1 MIRHFMAASALA
13 AWGKLLFGHGRF
25 WRTGERL
32 APGAGTTGLKPGEKI
47 WPDVAIVVPARDE
60 AESIQACV
68 ATLVQQDYQG
78 KLSVIVVD
86 DGSTD
91 GTGDLAR
98 QVADPHKRLTVLTG
112 KARPEGWSGKLW
124 AVHQGECLAREKI
137 DANGFVLLT
146 DADILHSALHLET
159 LVEKAERDGLDMVS
173 EMVVLNC
180 ESAAERLLVPAFVYF
195 FAMLYPFEKVNDP
208 ASPVAGAAGG
218 TILVRRSMLERIG
231 GVESVRGA
239 LIDDCSL
246 AADIKKA
253 GGKLYLGH
261 SMLAWSIRPYRGAG
275 DIWRMIARTAY
286 VQLRYS
292 PIILLCTVL
301 GMTLVWLAPVYFALF
316 GRGRVRVMGG
326 ASLLLAVI
334 SFLPTLS
341 RFKLSPVRALA
352 LPVVAAFYM
361 AATLGS
367 AVDHHRGR
375 GVQWKSR
382 FYTEETHA

>member
-1 MIRHFMAASALA
+1 MIRNLMAASALA
-13 AWGKLLFGHGRF
+13 AWGKLLFAHGRF
-25 WRTGERL
+25 WRTGTRL
-32 APGAGTTGLKPGEKI
+32 TPVNAVSASV
-47 WPDVAIVVPARDE
+47 WPDVAVVVPARDE
-60 AESIQACV
+60 AESIQPCL
-68 ATLVQQDYQG
+68 ATLLQQDYKG
-78 KLSVIVVD
+78 RLSVIVID

-98 QVADPHKRLTVLTG
+98 QVPDPHGRLTVVTG
-112 KARPEGWSGKLW
+112 RERPEGWSGKLW
-124 AVHQGECLAREKI
+124 AVHQGEMVAREKVSV
-137 DANGFVLLT
+137 DGFILLT

-159 LVEKAERDGLDMVS
+159 LVEKAQRDGLDMVS

-208 ASPVAGAAGG
+208 TSEVAGAAGG
-218 TILVRRSMLERIG
+218 TILVRRAMLERIG
-231 GVESVRGA
+231 GVETVRGA

-246 AADIKKA
+246 ASDIKRA

-261 SMLAWSIRPYRGAG
+261 STLAWSIRPYRGAG

-292 PIILLCTVL
+292 PIILLCTVI
-301 GMTLVWLAPVYFALF
+301 GMGLVWLAPVYFALF

-326 ASLLLAVI
+326 ASLFLAVI

-341 RFKLSPVRALA
+341 RFRLSPLRALA

-361 AATLGS
+361 AATIGS

>member
-1 MIRHFMAASALA
+1 MIRNLMAVSALA
-13 AWGKLLFGHGRF
+13 AWGKLLFAHGRF
-25 WRTGERL
+25 WRTGAQLTPVR
-32 APGAGTTGLKPGEKI
+32 AAQTDS
-47 WPDVAIVVPARDE
+47 WPDVAVVVPARDE
-60 AESIQACV
+60 AESIQPCL
-68 ATLVQQDYQG
+68 ATLLQQDYKG
-78 KLSVIVVD
+78 RLSVVVVD

-98 QVADPHKRLTVLTG
+98 AVADPHGRLTVLTG
-112 KARPEGWSGKLW
+112 GVRPEGWSGKLW
-124 AVHQGECLAREKI
+124 AVHQGEMAARQKI
-137 DANGFVLLT
+137 GPEGFILLT

-159 LVEKAERDGLDMVS
+159 LVEKALRDRLDMVS

-208 ASPVAGAAGG
+208 SSGVAGAAGG

-246 AADIKKA
+246 ASDIKRA
-253 GGKLYLGH
+253 GGRLYLGH
-261 SMLAWSIRPYRGAG
+261 STLAWSIRPYRGAA

-292 PIILLCTVL
+292 PVILLCTIL
-301 GMTLVWLAPVYFALF
+301 GMGLVWLAPVYFALF
-316 GRGRVRVMGG
+316 GRGRVKIMGG
-326 ASLLLAVI
+326 ASLFLATL

-341 RFKLSPVRALA
+341 RFKLSPLRALA

-361 AATLGS
+361 AATIGS

>member
-1 MIRHFMAASALA
+1 MIRNLMAASALA
-13 AWGKLLFGHGRF
+13 AWGKLLFAHGRF
-25 WRTGERL
+25 WRTGTRL
-32 APGAGTTGLKPGEKI
+32 TPVNAASASV
-47 WPDVAIVVPARDE
+47 WPDVAVVVPARDE
-60 AESIQACV
+60 AESIQPSL
-68 ATLVQQDYQG
+68 ATLLQQDYKG
-78 KLSVIVVD
+78 RLSVIVVD

-98 QVADPHKRLTVLTG
+98 QVPDPHGRLTVVTG
-112 KARPEGWSGKLW
+112 RERPEGWSSKLW
-124 AVHQGECLAREKI
+124 AVHQGEMVAREKV
-137 DANGFVLLT
+137 DADGFILLT

-159 LVEKAERDGLDMVS
+159 LVEKAQRDGLDMVS

-208 ASPVAGAAGG
+208 ASEVAGAAGG
-218 TILVRRSMLERIG
+218 TILVRRAMLERIG
-231 GVESVRGA
+231 GVETVRGA

-246 AADIKKA
+246 ASDIKRA

-261 SMLAWSIRPYRGAG
+261 STLAWSIRPYRGAG

-292 PIILLCTVL
+292 PIILFCTVI
-301 GMTLVWLAPVYFALF
+301 GMGLVWLAPVYFALF

-326 ASLLLAVI
+326 ASLFLAVI
-334 SFLPTLS
+334 SFLPTLL
-341 RFKLSPVRALA
+341 RFRLSPLRALA

-361 AATLGS
+361 AATIGS

-382 FYTEETHA
+382 FYTEETQA

>member
-1 MIRHFMAASALA
+1 MIRNLMAASALA
-13 AWGKLLFGHGRF
+13 AWGKLLFAHGRF
-25 WRTGERL
+25 WRTGTRL
-32 APGAGTTGLKPGEKI
+32 TPVNAASASV
-47 WPDVAIVVPARDE
+47 WPDVAVVVPARDE
-60 AESIQACV
+60 AESIQPCL
-68 ATLVQQDYQG
+68 ATLLQQDYKG
-78 KLSVIVVD
+78 RLSVIVVD

-98 QVADPHKRLTVLTG
+98 QVPDPHGRLTVVTG
-112 KARPEGWSGKLW
+112 RERPEGWSGKLW
-124 AVHQGECLAREKI
+124 AVHQGETVAREKVSA
-137 DANGFVLLT
+137 DGFILLT

-159 LVEKAERDGLDMVS
+159 LVEKAQRDGLDMVS

-208 ASPVAGAAGG
+208 TSEVAGAAGG
-218 TILVRRSMLERIG
+218 TILVRRAMLERIG
-231 GVESVRGA
+231 GVETVRGA

-246 AADIKKA
+246 ASDIKRA

-261 SMLAWSIRPYRGAG
+261 STLAWSIRPYRGAG

-292 PIILLCTVL
+292 PIILLCTVI
-301 GMTLVWLAPVYFALF
+301 GMGLVWLAPVYFVLF

-326 ASLLLAVI
+326 ASLFLAVI

-341 RFKLSPVRALA
+341 RFRLSPLRALA

-361 AATLGS
+361 AATIGS

>member
-1 MIRHFMAASALA
+1 MAVSALA
-13 AWGKLLFGHGRF
+13 AWGKLLFAHGRF
-25 WRTGERL
+25 WRTGTRL
-32 APGAGTTGLKPGEKI
+32 TPVNTVSASV
-47 WPDVAIVVPARDE
+47 WPDVAVVVPARDE
-60 AESIQACV
+60 AESIQPCL
-68 ATLVQQDYQG
+68 ATLLQQDYKG
-78 KLSVIVVD
+78 RLSVIVVD

-98 QVADPHKRLTVLTG
+98 QVPDPHGRLTVVTG
-112 KARPEGWSGKLW
+112 RERPEGWSGKLW
-124 AVHQGECLAREKI
+124 AVHQGEMVAREKV
-137 DANGFVLLT
+137 DADGFILLT

-159 LVEKAERDGLDMVS
+159 LVEKAQRDGLDMVS

-208 ASPVAGAAGG
+208 ASEVAGAAGG
-218 TILVRRSMLERIG
+218 TILVRRAMLERIG
-231 GVESVRGA
+231 GVETVRGA

-246 AADIKKA
+246 ASDIKRA

-261 SMLAWSIRPYRGAG
+261 STLAWSIRPYRGAG

-292 PIILLCTVL
+292 PVILLCTII
-301 GMTLVWLAPVYFALF
+301 GMGLVWLAPVYFALF

-326 ASLLLAVI
+326 ASLFLAIV

-341 RFKLSPVRALA
+341 RFKLSPLRALA

-361 AATLGS
+361 AATIGS

>member
-1 MIRHFMAASALA
+1 MIRNLMAVSALA
-13 AWGKLLFGHGRF
+13 AWGKLLFAHGRF
-25 WRTGERL
+25 WRTGTRL
-32 APGAGTTGLKPGEKI
+32 TPVNTVSASV
-47 WPDVAIVVPARDE
+47 WPDVAVVVPARDE
-60 AESIQACV
+60 AESIQPCL
-68 ATLVQQDYQG
+68 ATLLQQDYKG
-78 KLSVIVVD
+78 RLSVIVVD

-98 QVADPHKRLTVLTG
+98 QVPDPHGRLTVVTG
-112 KARPEGWSGKLW
+112 RERPEGWSGKLW
-124 AVHQGECLAREKI
+124 AVHQGEMVAREKV
-137 DANGFVLLT
+137 DADGFILLT

-159 LVEKAERDGLDMVS
+159 LVEKAQRDGLDMVS

-208 ASPVAGAAGG
+208 ASEVAGAAGG
-218 TILVRRSMLERIG
+218 TILVRRAMLERIG
-231 GVESVRGA
+231 GVETVRGA

-246 AADIKKA
+246 ASDIKRA

-261 SMLAWSIRPYRGAG
+261 STLAWSIRPYRGAG

-292 PIILLCTVL
+292 PVILLCTII
-301 GMTLVWLAPVYFALF
+301 GMGLVWLAPVYFALF

-326 ASLLLAVI
+326 ASLFLAAV

-341 RFKLSPVRALA
+341 RFKLSPLRALA

-361 AATLGS
+361 AATIGS

>member
-1 MIRHFMAASALA
+1 MRLS
-13 AWGKLLFGHGRF
+13 RF
-25 WRTGERL
+25 SCL
-32 APGAGTTGLKPGEKI
+32 
-47 WPDVAIVVPARDE
+47 
-60 AESIQACV
+60 
-68 ATLVQQDYQG
+68 ATLLQQDYKG
-78 KLSVIVVD
+78 RLSVVVVD

-98 QVADPHKRLTVLTG
+98 AVADPHGRLTVLTG
-112 KARPEGWSGKLW
+112 GVRPEGWSGKLW
-124 AVHQGECLAREKI
+124 AVHQGEMAARQKI
-137 DANGFVLLT
+137 GPEGFILLT

-159 LVEKAERDGLDMVS
+159 LVEKALRDRLDMVS

-208 ASPVAGAAGG
+208 SSGVAGAAGG

-246 AADIKKA
+246 ASDIKRA
-253 GGKLYLGH
+253 GGRLYLGH
-261 SMLAWSIRPYRGAG
+261 STLAWSIRPYRGAA

-292 PIILLCTVL
+292 PVILLCTIL
-301 GMTLVWLAPVYFALF
+301 GMGLVWLAPVYFALF
-316 GRGRVRVMGG
+316 GRGRVKIMGG
-326 ASLLLAVI
+326 ASLFLATL

-341 RFKLSPVRALA
+341 RFKLSPLRALA

-361 AATLGS
+361 AATIGS

>member
-1 MIRHFMAASALA
+1 MIRNLMAASALA
-13 AWGKLLFGHGRF
+13 AWGKLLFAHGRF
-25 WRTGERL
+25 WRTGTRL
-32 APGAGTTGLKPGEKI
+32 TPFNTVSASI
-47 WPDVAIVVPARDE
+47 WPDVAVVVPARDE
-60 AESIQACV
+60 AESIQPCL
-68 ATLVQQDYQG
+68 ATLLQQDYKG
-78 KLSVIVVD
+78 RLSVIVVD
-86 DGSTD
+86 DGSAD

-98 QVADPHKRLTVLTG
+98 QVPDPHGRLTVVTG
-112 KARPEGWSGKLW
+112 RERPEGWSGKLW
-124 AVHQGECLAREKI
+124 AVHQGEMVAREKV
-137 DANGFVLLT
+137 DADGFILLT

-159 LVEKAERDGLDMVS
+159 LVEKAQRDGLDMVS

-208 ASPVAGAAGG
+208 ASEVAGAAGG
-218 TILVRRSMLERIG
+218 TILVRRAMLERIG
-231 GVESVRGA
+231 GVETVRGA

-246 AADIKKA
+246 ASDIKRA

-261 SMLAWSIRPYRGAG
+261 STLAWSIRPYRGAG

-292 PIILLCTVL
+292 PIILLCTVI
-301 GMTLVWLAPVYFALF
+301 GMGLVWLAPVYFALF

-326 ASLLLAVI
+326 ASLFLAVI
-334 SFLPTLS
+334 SFLPTLL
-341 RFKLSPVRALA
+341 RFRLSPLRALA

-361 AATLGS
+361 AATIGS

>member
-1 MIRHFMAASALA
+1 MIRTVMAASALA
-13 AWGKLLFGHGRF
+13 AWGKLLFAHGRF

-32 APGAGTTGLKPGEKI
+32 APATVSTSQTNTIGWL
-47 WPDVAIVVPARDE
+47 DVAIVVPARDE
-60 AESIQACV
+60 AESIQSCL
-68 ATLVQQDYQG
+68 ATLVQQDYRG
-78 KLSVIVVD
+78 RLSVILVD

-91 GTGDLAR
+91 GTGELAR
-98 QVADPHKRLTVLTG
+98 QVADPQGRLTVLTG
-112 KARPEGWSGKLW
+112 KPRPEGWSGKLW

-137 DANGFVLLT
+137 DADGFVLLT

-159 LVEKAERDGLDMVS
+159 LVEKAQRDGLDMVS
-173 EMVVLNC
+173 EMVVLNS

-218 TILVRRSMLERIG
+218 TILVRRSMLDRIG

-246 AADIKKA
+246 ASDIKKA

-261 SMLAWSIRPYRGAG
+261 SMLAWSIRPYQGAG

-292 PIILLCTVL
+292 PLILVCTVL
-301 GMTLVWLAPVYFALF
+301 GMGLVWLAPVYFALF
-316 GRGRVRVMGG
+316 GRGRVRVMGA
-326 ASLLLAVI
+326 ASLFLAVI

-341 RFKLSPVRALA
+341 RFRLSPIRALF
-352 LPVVAAFYM
+352 LPVIAAFYM

-367 AVDHHRGR
+367 AFDHHRGR

>member
-1 MIRHFMAASALA
+1 
-13 AWGKLLFGHGRF
+13 
-25 WRTGERL
+25 
-32 APGAGTTGLKPGEKI
+32 
-47 WPDVAIVVPARDE
+47 
-60 AESIQACV
+60 
-68 ATLVQQDYQG
+68 
-78 KLSVIVVD
+78 
-86 DGSTD
+86 
-91 GTGDLAR
+91 
-98 QVADPHKRLTVLTG
+98 
-112 KARPEGWSGKLW
+112 
-124 AVHQGECLAREKI
+124 
-137 DANGFVLLT
+137 
-146 DADILHSALHLET
+146 
-159 LVEKAERDGLDMVS
+159 MVS

-208 ASPVAGAAGG
+208 SSGVAGAAGG

-246 AADIKKA
+246 ASDIKRA
-253 GGKLYLGH
+253 GGRLYLGH
-261 SMLAWSIRPYRGAG
+261 STLAWSIRPYRGAA

-292 PIILLCTVL
+292 PVILLCTIL
-301 GMTLVWLAPVYFALF
+301 GMGLVWLAPVYFALF
-316 GRGRVRVMGG
+316 GRGRVKIMGG
-326 ASLLLAVI
+326 ASLFLATL

-341 RFKLSPVRALA
+341 RFKLSPLRALA

-361 AATLGS
+361 AATIGS

>member
-1 MIRHFMAASALA
+1 MIRKLMAASALA
-13 AWGKLLFGHGRF
+13 AWGKLLFAHGRF
-25 WRTGERL
+25 WRTGDQL
-32 APGAGTTGLKPGEKI
+32 MPFNTVSATT

-60 AESIQACV
+60 AESIQTCL
-68 ATLVQQDYQG
+68 ATLLQQDYKG
-78 KLSVIVVD
+78 RLSVIIVD

-98 QVADPHKRLTVLTG
+98 KVPDPHERLTVVTG
-112 KARPEGWSGKLW
+112 RERPEGWSGKLW
-124 AVHQGECLAREKI
+124 AVHQGEMIAREKI
-137 DANGFVLLT
+137 DSEGFILLT

-159 LVEKAERDGLDMVS
+159 LVEKAQRDRLDMVS

-208 ASPVAGAAGG
+208 ASEVAGAAGG
-218 TILVRRSMLERIG
+218 TILVRRAMLERIG
-231 GVESVRGA
+231 GVETVRGA

-246 AADIKKA
+246 ASDIKQA
-253 GGKLYLGH
+253 GGRLYLGH
-261 SMLAWSIRPYRGAG
+261 STLAWSIRPYRGAG

-292 PIILLCTVL
+292 PVILLCTIV
-301 GMTLVWLAPVYFALF
+301 GMGLVWLAPVYFAFF
-316 GRGRVRVMGG
+316 GRGRERIMGS
-326 ASLLLAVI
+326 ASLSLAVI
-334 SFLPTLS
+334 SFLPTLL
-341 RFKLSPVRALA
+341 RFRLSPLRALA

-361 AATLGS
+361 AATIGS
-367 AVDHHRGR
+367 AIDHHRGR

-382 FYTEETHA
+382 YYTEETHA

>member
-1 MIRHFMAASALA
+1 MIRNLMAASALA
-13 AWGKLLFGHGRF
+13 AWGKLLFAHGRF
-25 WRTGERL
+25 WRTGTRL
-32 APGAGTTGLKPGEKI
+32 TPVNAVSASV
-47 WPDVAIVVPARDE
+47 WPDVAVVVPARDE
-60 AESIQACV
+60 AESIQPCL
-68 ATLVQQDYQG
+68 ATLLQQDYKG
-78 KLSVIVVD
+78 RLSVIVID

-98 QVADPHKRLTVLTG
+98 QVPDPHGRLTVVTG
-112 KARPEGWSGKLW
+112 RERPEGWSGKLW
-124 AVHQGECLAREKI
+124 AVHQGEMVAREKVSA
-137 DANGFVLLT
+137 DGFILLT

-159 LVEKAERDGLDMVS
+159 LVEKAQRDGLDMLS

-208 ASPVAGAAGG
+208 TSEVAGAAGG
-218 TILVRRSMLERIG
+218 TILVRRAMLERIG
-231 GVESVRGA
+231 GVETVRGA

-246 AADIKKA
+246 ASDIKRA

-261 SMLAWSIRPYRGAG
+261 STLAWSIRPYRGAG

-292 PIILLCTVL
+292 PIILLCTVI
-301 GMTLVWLAPVYFALF
+301 GMGLVWLAPVYFALF

-326 ASLLLAVI
+326 ASLFLAVI

-341 RFKLSPVRALA
+341 RFRLSPLRALA

-361 AATLGS
+361 AATIGS

>member
-1 MIRHFMAASALA
+1 MIRNLMAVSALA
-13 AWGKLLFGHGRF
+13 AWGKLLFAHGRF
-25 WRTGERL
+25 WRTGTRL
-32 APGAGTTGLKPGEKI
+32 TPVNTVSASV
-47 WPDVAIVVPARDE
+47 WPDVAVVVPARDE
-60 AESIQACV
+60 AESIQPCL
-68 ATLVQQDYQG
+68 ATLLQQDYKG
-78 KLSVIVVD
+78 RLSVIVVD

-98 QVADPHKRLTVLTG
+98 QVPDPHGRLTVVTG
-112 KARPEGWSGKLW
+112 RERPEGWSGKLW
-124 AVHQGECLAREKI
+124 AVHQGEMVAREKV
-137 DANGFVLLT
+137 DADGFILLT

-159 LVEKAERDGLDMVS
+159 LVEKAQRDGLDMVS

-208 ASPVAGAAGG
+208 ASEVAGAAGG
-218 TILVRRSMLERIG
+218 TILVRRAMLERIG
-231 GVESVRGA
+231 GVETVRGA

-246 AADIKKA
+246 ASDIKRA

-261 SMLAWSIRPYRGAG
+261 STLAWSIRPYRGAG

-292 PIILLCTVL
+292 PVILLCTII
-301 GMTLVWLAPVYFALF
+301 GMGLVWLAPVYFALF

-326 ASLLLAVI
+326 ASLFLAIV

-341 RFKLSPVRALA
+341 RFKLSPLRALA

-361 AATLGS
+361 AATIGS

>member
-1 MIRHFMAASALA
+1 MIRNAMAASALV
-13 AWGKLLFGHGRF
+13 AWGKLLFAHGRF

-32 APGAGTTGLKPGEKI
+32 APGTAPVLRQADPAS

-60 AESIQACV
+60 AESIKACLS
-68 ATLVQQDYQG
+68 TLVQQDYRG
-78 KLSVIVVD
+78 RLSVILVD

-91 GTGDLAR
+91 GTGELAR
-98 QVADPHKRLTVLTG
+98 QVVDPLGRLTVLTG
-112 KARPEGWSGKLW
+112 KPRPEGWSGKLW
-124 AVHQGECLAREKI
+124 AVHQGETYARERL

-159 LVEKAERDGLDMVS
+159 LVLKAQHDGLDMVS

-208 ASPVAGAAGG
+208 SSPVAGAAGG
-218 TILVRRSMLERIG
+218 TILVRRAMLDRIG
-231 GVESVRGA
+231 GVEAVRGA

-246 AADIKKA
+246 ASDIKKA
-253 GGKLYLGH
+253 GGRLYLGH
-261 SMLAWSIRPYRGAG
+261 SMLAWSVRPYRGAG

-292 PIILLCTVL
+292 PLILLCTIL
-301 GMTLVWLAPVYFALF
+301 GMGLVWLAPVYFALF
-316 GRGRVRVMGG
+316 GRGRVRMMGG
-326 ASLLLAVI
+326 ASLALAVI

-341 RFKLSPVRALA
+341 RFRLSPVRALA

-361 AATLGS
+361 AATIGS

>member
-1 MIRHFMAASALA
+1 MIRNLMAASALA
-13 AWGKLLFGHGRF
+13 AWGKLLFAHGRF
-25 WRTGERL
+25 WRTGTRL
-32 APGAGTTGLKPGEKI
+32 TPVNAVSASV
-47 WPDVAIVVPARDE
+47 WPDVAVVVPARDE
-60 AESIQACV
+60 AESIQPCL
-68 ATLVQQDYQG
+68 ATLLQQDYKG
-78 KLSVIVVD
+78 RLSVIVID

-98 QVADPHKRLTVLTG
+98 QVPDPHGRLTVVTG
-112 KARPEGWSGKLW
+112 RERPEGWSGKLW
-124 AVHQGECLAREKI
+124 AVHQGEMVAREKVSA
-137 DANGFVLLT
+137 DGFILLT

-159 LVEKAERDGLDMVS
+159 LVEKAQRDGLDMVS

-208 ASPVAGAAGG
+208 TSEVAGAAGG
-218 TILVRRSMLERIG
+218 TILVRRAMLERIG
-231 GVESVRGA
+231 GVETVRGA

-246 AADIKKA
+246 ASDIKRA

-261 SMLAWSIRPYRGAG
+261 STLAWSIRPYRGAG

-292 PIILLCTVL
+292 PIILLCTVI
-301 GMTLVWLAPVYFALF
+301 GMGLVWLAPVYFVLF

-326 ASLLLAVI
+326 ASLFLAVI

-341 RFKLSPVRALA
+341 RFRLSPLRALA

-361 AATLGS
+361 AATIGS

>member
-1 MIRHFMAASALA
+1 MIRNLMAASALA
-13 AWGKLLFGHGRF
+13 AWGKLLFAHGRF
-25 WRTGERL
+25 WRTGTRL
-32 APGAGTTGLKPGEKI
+32 TPVNAVSASV
-47 WPDVAIVVPARDE
+47 WPDVAVVVPARDE
-60 AESIQACV
+60 AESIQPSL
-68 ATLVQQDYQG
+68 ATLLQQDYKG
-78 KLSVIVVD
+78 RLSVIVVD

-98 QVADPHKRLTVLTG
+98 QVPDPHGRLTVVTG
-112 KARPEGWSGKLW
+112 RERPEGWSGKLW
-124 AVHQGECLAREKI
+124 AVHQGEMVAREKVSA
-137 DANGFVLLT
+137 DGFILLT

-159 LVEKAERDGLDMVS
+159 LVEKAQRDGLDMVS

-208 ASPVAGAAGG
+208 TSEVAGAAGG
-218 TILVRRSMLERIG
+218 TILVRRAMLERIG
-231 GVESVRGA
+231 GVETVRGA

-246 AADIKKA
+246 ASDIKRA

-261 SMLAWSIRPYRGAG
+261 STLAWSIRPYRGAG

-292 PIILLCTVL
+292 PIILLCTVI
-301 GMTLVWLAPVYFALF
+301 GMGLVWLAPVYFALF

-326 ASLLLAVI
+326 ASLFLAVI

-341 RFKLSPVRALA
+341 RFRLSPLRALA

-361 AATLGS
+361 AATIGS

>member
-1 MIRHFMAASALA
+1 MIRNLMAASALA
-13 AWGKLLFGHGRF
+13 AWGKLLFAHGRF
-25 WRTGERL
+25 WRTGTRL
-32 APGAGTTGLKPGEKI
+32 TPVNAVSASV
-47 WPDVAIVVPARDE
+47 WPDVAVVVPARDE
-60 AESIQACV
+60 AESIQPCL
-68 ATLVQQDYQG
+68 ATLLQQDYKG
-78 KLSVIVVD
+78 RLSVIVID

-98 QVADPHKRLTVLTG
+98 QVPDPHGRLTVVTG
-112 KARPEGWSGKLW
+112 RERPEGWSGKLW
-124 AVHQGECLAREKI
+124 AVHQGEMVAREKVSA
-137 DANGFVLLT
+137 DGFILLT

-159 LVEKAERDGLDMVS
+159 LVEKAQRDGLDMVS

-208 ASPVAGAAGG
+208 TSEVAGAAGG
-218 TILVRRSMLERIG
+218 TILVRRAMLERIG
-231 GVESVRGA
+231 GVETVRGA

-246 AADIKKA
+246 ASDIKRA

-261 SMLAWSIRPYRGAG
+261 STLAWSIRPYRGAG

-292 PIILLCTVL
+292 PIILLCTVI
-301 GMTLVWLAPVYFALF
+301 GMGLVWLAPVYFALF
-316 GRGRVRVMGG
+316 GRGRVRIMGG
-326 ASLLLAVI
+326 ASLFLAVI

-341 RFKLSPVRALA
+341 RFRLSPLRALA

-361 AATLGS
+361 AATVGS

>member
-1 MIRHFMAASALA
+1 MIRNLMAASALA
-13 AWGKLLFGHGRF
+13 AWGKLLFAHGRF
-25 WRTGERL
+25 WRTGTRL
-32 APGAGTTGLKPGEKI
+32 TPVNAASASV
-47 WPDVAIVVPARDE
+47 WPDVAVVVPARDE
-60 AESIQACV
+60 AESIQPCL
-68 ATLVQQDYQG
+68 ATLLQQDYKG
-78 KLSVIVVD
+78 RLSVIVVD

-98 QVADPHKRLTVLTG
+98 QVPDPHGRLTVVTG
-112 KARPEGWSGKLW
+112 RERPEGWSGKLW
-124 AVHQGECLAREKI
+124 AVHQGEMVAREKVSA
-137 DANGFVLLT
+137 DGFILLT

-159 LVEKAERDGLDMVS
+159 LVEKAQRDGLDMVS

-208 ASPVAGAAGG
+208 TSEVAGAAGG
-218 TILVRRSMLERIG
+218 TILVRRAMLERIG
-231 GVESVRGA
+231 GVETVRGA

-246 AADIKKA
+246 ASDIKRA

-261 SMLAWSIRPYRGAG
+261 STLAWSIRPYRGAG

-292 PIILLCTVL
+292 PIILLCTVI
-301 GMTLVWLAPVYFALF
+301 GMGLVWLAPVYFALF

-326 ASLLLAVI
+326 ASLFLAVI

-341 RFKLSPVRALA
+341 RFRLSPLRALA

-361 AATLGS
+361 AATIGS

>member
-1 MIRHFMAASALA
+1 MIRNLMAASALA
-13 AWGKLLFGHGRF
+13 AWGKLLFAHGRF
-25 WRTGERL
+25 WRTGTRL
-32 APGAGTTGLKPGEKI
+32 TPVNAVSASV
-47 WPDVAIVVPARDE
+47 WPDVAVVVPARDE
-60 AESIQACV
+60 AESIQPCL
-68 ATLVQQDYQG
+68 ATLLQQDYKG
-78 KLSVIVVD
+78 RLSVIVID

-98 QVADPHKRLTVLTG
+98 QVPDPHGRLTVVTG
-112 KARPEGWSGKLW
+112 RERPEGWSGKLW
-124 AVHQGECLAREKI
+124 AVHQGEMVAREKVSA
-137 DANGFVLLT
+137 DGFILLT

-159 LVEKAERDGLDMVS
+159 LVEKAQRDGLDMVS

-208 ASPVAGAAGG
+208 TSEVAGAAGG
-218 TILVRRSMLERIG
+218 TILVRRAMLERIG
-231 GVESVRGA
+231 GVETVRGA

-246 AADIKKA
+246 ASDIKRA

-261 SMLAWSIRPYRGAG
+261 STLAWSIRPYRGAG

-292 PIILLCTVL
+292 PIILLCTVI
-301 GMTLVWLAPVYFALF
+301 GMGLVWLAPVYFALF

-326 ASLLLAVI
+326 ASLFLAVI

-341 RFKLSPVRALA
+341 RFRLSPLRALA

-361 AATLGS
+361 AATIGS